1 MKRLAVFL
9 YTDILSKN
17 IYDEFGDVLG
27 QLKDIYVTTDDGY
40 PRIIGYQV
48 KRNGVTFH
56 YEFRIMNVFDDN
68 GKIIIKTKGSREI
81 LPRTYTYLLS
91 KNLLDKKIVDIN
103 GKQVVRVND
112 LRIAEIAGEYKVV
125 SVEAGPL
132 ARFRRIGIPSIGKLL
147 FKILGKSYEDKAL
160 MWDDVESLEMVNNNL
175 QISQSYKKLSTL
187 HPADIADI
195 LEDLDDVARK
205 QVFESLD
212 EDLAA
217 DTFEE
222 IEDEYKG
229 SIIKELSETKTA
241 ELLENMG
248 NDEIADLLE
257 ELEEEERD
265 KVLVNLEKED
275 AEEVEELLKYKD
287 QTVGSVMS
295 KEFISLGL
303 NVTVE
308 ETIDILKD
316 MDPDEDVMYYIY
328 VTDEEDRVKGIV
340 ILRDLLLGDGKT
352 LLKDIMEENI
362 TTVHHD
368 APIAEAIEQAVKY
381 DLLSTAVVDDDHRL
395 IGIVLIHDI
404 IDEFLFPLWKK
415 KNRVKSS

>member
-1 MKRLAVFL
+1 MKRLSVFL

-27 QLKDIYVTTDDGY
+27 QLKDVYVTTDDGY

-48 KRNGVTFH
+48 KRNGMTLH
-56 YEFRIMNVFDDN
+56 YEFRIINLYDDN

-112 LRIAEIAGEYKVV
+112 LRISEIAGEYKVIA
-125 SVEAGPL
+125 VEAGPV
-132 ARFRRIGIPSIGKLL
+132 ARFRRYGIASFGKMIFRLL
-147 FKILGKSYEDKAL
+147 GRSYEDKAL

-175 QISQSYKKLSTL
+175 QLSQSYKKISTL

-195 LEDLDDVARK
+195 LEDLDDTERT

-217 DTFEE
+217 ETFEE

-257 ELEEEERD
+257 ELEGEERD

-275 AEEVEELLKYKD
+275 AEEVEELLKYED
-287 QTVGSVMS
+287 ETVGSVMS
-295 KEFISLGL
+295 KDFISLGL

-308 ETIDILKD
+308 ETVDILKE

-328 VTDEEDRVKGIV
+328 VTDEVDRVKGIV
-340 ILRDLLLGDGKT
+340 ILKDLLLVDGKT
-352 LLKDIMEENI
+352 PLKEIMEDNI
-362 TTVHHD
+362 TTVNHD
-368 APIAEAIEQAVKY
+368 APIAEAIEQAAKY
-381 DLLSTAVVDDDHRL
+381 DLLSTAVVDDNHRL

-404 IDEFLFPLWKK
+404 IDEYLYPLWKK
-415 KNRVKSS
+415 KNRA